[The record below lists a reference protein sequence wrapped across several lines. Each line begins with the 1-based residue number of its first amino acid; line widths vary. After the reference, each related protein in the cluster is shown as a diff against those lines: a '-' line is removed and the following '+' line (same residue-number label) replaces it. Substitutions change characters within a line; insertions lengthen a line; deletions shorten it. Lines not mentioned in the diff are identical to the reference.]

1 MVRFAN
7 MMNPEFEQGI
17 EAPLTA
23 VEDKRLEA
31 MYLGGVLS
39 VVVATG
45 KVATILG
52 YRQMLKNAFLH
63 TLDPEGGSK
72 HRPAKQEPD
81 SLDPAEALAFKLGV
95 IHQHLNL
102 EPVHQSDEKVVIF
115 AHDVVFYT
123 ERGSERAHHSKF
135 SRDSR
140 HEDQRAN
147 NLDSLVTRYG
157 QPCMAYWELAFGYL
171 DSKQKKV
178 ADPQFRM
185 VKFAIRARIEQD
197 DGYGNE
203 IGLTRE
209 QIEVFYDAYANP
221 GLDLVGLLDQLGI
234 KFYCNITNDQDPTA
248 WSEVS
253 GATVRQVVVDKVPTR
268 RIILDLIKAEI
279 DEHPYTYGL
288 FMQNLL
294 AFQAEEG
301 DDSQQ

>member
-1 MVRFAN
+1 
-7 MMNPEFEQGI
+7 MMNPELKKGI
-17 EAPLTA
+17 EKPLTEA
-23 VEDKRLEA
+23 EDKRLKT
-31 MYLGGVLS
+31 MYIDGVTNG
-39 VVVATG
+39 VVATG
-45 KVATILG
+45 KEETIIG
-52 YRQMLKNAFLH
+52 YKQLLEGAFLH

-72 HRPAKQEPD
+72 HQPLRQEPD
-81 SLDPAEALAFKLGV
+81 SIHPEEALAFKLGV
-95 IHQHLNL
+95 IHHHLNQ
-102 EPVHQSDEKVVIF
+102 EPVYPDNEKVAIF

-123 ERGSERAHHSKF
+123 ERGNERTHHSKF
-135 SRDSR
+135 SRDLR
-140 HEDQRAN
+140 HEDQKAN
-147 NLDSLVTRYG
+147 NLNSLVTRYG

-185 VKFAIRARIEQD
+185 VKFAVKARIEQD